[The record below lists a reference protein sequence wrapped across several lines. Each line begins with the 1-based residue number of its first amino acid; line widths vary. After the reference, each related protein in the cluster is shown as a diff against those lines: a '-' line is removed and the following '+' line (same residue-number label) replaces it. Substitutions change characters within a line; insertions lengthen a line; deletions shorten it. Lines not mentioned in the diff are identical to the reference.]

1 MKFPMGL
8 ILLSRLDDGSL
19 PGFHFELGTSTIN
32 TIREVWSEDMCIL
45 GKTVLLQ
52 FWSTR
57 LGLTQ
62 LSSTPLDSTQFLSI
76 HIYLACPPECDW
88 HSDFSLPNLPENHFK
103 VIVFF
108 SLPLVFS
115 IWNSTAASI
124 IEYRGQTAR
133 LIFRH
138 LWPMWKQTFE

>member
-57 LGLTQ
+57 LGSTQ
-62 LSSTPLDSTQFLSI
+62 LDSTPLDSTRFLSI

-88 HSDFSLPNLPENHFK
+88 QSDFSLPNLPENHFK

-108 SLPLVFS
+108 FSPPGFLNLKFNSSLHNRVFPRS
-115 IWNSTAASI
+115 HCNNKIKH
-124 IEYRGQTAR
+124 
-133 LIFRH
+133 H
-138 LWPMWKQTFE
+138 L